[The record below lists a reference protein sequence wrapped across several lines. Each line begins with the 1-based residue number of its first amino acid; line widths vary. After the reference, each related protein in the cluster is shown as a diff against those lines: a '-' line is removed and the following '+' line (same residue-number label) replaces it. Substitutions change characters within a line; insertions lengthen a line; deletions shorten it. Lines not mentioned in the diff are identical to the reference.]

1 MAEAIHC
8 PSCSTRYQLR
18 PERLKPVIRRAKCY
32 SCGSLFPVGD
42 VVQRLLTLPAPN
54 DTSRFKIEEVD
65 AAQHTPIEPAAQ
77 EATAQPD
84 SSFFLPPPSLT
95 LGDLEGVD
103 EEILEKTLVEAP
115 SSLPE
120 TKAEPASAP
129 MTVPEPALLEAP
141 TSPESPAPPEVA
153 AAPEALAPSEALVLP
168 ETAATPEPTALPAP
182 EAADSEFPP
191 ELTEA
196 TLSGYTSARD
206 AIDKLLGNA
215 PAPVPGL
222 RLPSESS
229 GMDMEATLSVLDS
242 TLSGSHTVPILARTT
257 KGDSPTASGWLGDAP
272 SASTMRLSRE
282 DLEAALASPPR
293 PRTEEPTAAL
303 KPSDLM
309 VLPEEAIEVLPPSV
323 PKSFP
328 ASTDSQETGSELLR
342 LKIGEEIY
350 SNLTMTQLTAWVE
363 EGRIL
368 ENHLVAR
375 QHSENWLEAHK
386 VPGLRPVFERL
397 RRERN
402 DVIFHDS
409 TPGEIAPKRSLFGGL
424 FGKG

>member
-18 PERLKPVIRRAKCY
+18 PERLKPVMRRAKCF
-32 SCGSLFPVGD
+32 SCGSLFPISD
-42 VVQRLLTLPAPN
+42 VVQRLLVLPAPS
-54 DTSRFKIEEVD
+54 DTSRFRAEDV
-65 AAQHTPIEPAAQ
+65 AAIQHARLDPVLA
-77 EATAQPD
+77 
-84 SSFFLPPPSLT
+84 PPSLT
-95 LGDLEGVD
+95 PGDLEGVD
-103 EEILEKTLVEAP
+103 DEILEKTLVDAP

-129 MTVPEPALLEAP
+129 VPAPAPVTPPEGVAWSEPAAPPEASASLEAVAQPEPEPA
-141 TSPESPAPPEVA
+141 
-153 AAPEALAPSEALVLP
+153 
-168 ETAATPEPTALPAP
+168 TP
-182 EAADSEFPP
+182 DFPP

-215 PAPVPGL
+215 PAAAPGL
-222 RLPSESS
+222 KIQSESD
-229 GMDMEATLSVLDS
+229 GVDMEATLSVLDS
-242 TLSGSHTVPILARTT
+242 TLSGTRTPPISARAT
-257 KGDSPTASGWLGDAP
+257 KGDSPTASGLTEEDLAAP

-282 DLEAALASPPR
+282 DLEAALATPPKPPK
-293 PRTEEPTAAL
+293 PRTDEPTAAL

-309 VLPEEAIEVLPPSV
+309 VLPDEPGEATPLPGSNKPFA
-323 PKSFP
+323 PG
-328 ASTDSQETGSELLR
+328 TDTQETSTELLR
-342 LKIGEEIY
+342 LKIGEEVY
-350 SNLTMTQLTAWVE
+350 SNLTMAQLIAWVE

-402 DVIFHDS
+402 EAIGLDAS
-409 TPGEIAPKRSLFGGL
+409 YGEIAPKKSLFGGL